1 MRARRSLVI
10 RRSDHVGDPVGLAFL
25 ESPETNGDAVLARL
39 REYLGDKLKLVKA
52 EVSHG
57 EITVEVESRGW
68 TEEGARMAAAARDLY
83 QKGARR
89 GALSMYRDA
98 LELDPLNAEAILRL
112 GFALAEQE
120 QFAQAL
126 AALKR
131 AREFGADGI
140 ELLIAM
146 GRCAVGLERG
156 ANAVGVLRGG
166 AKDRAAQFRSAQGLA
181 RAGPQ
186 ARDRPGEG
194 ISRCT
199 QRPRLAKTVPNS
211 LFIFTLHREH

>member
-10 RRSDHVGDPVGLAFL
+10 RRNDHVGDPVGLAFL
-25 ESPETNGDAVLARL
+25 ESPETNGDAVLERL

-68 TEEGARMAAAARDLY
+68 AEEGARMAAAARDLY

-89 GALSMYRDA
+89 AALSMYRDA

-120 QFAQAL
+120 KFAEAF

-131 AREFGADGI
+131 AREFGADGV

-146 GRCAVGLERG
+146 GRCAAGLG
-156 ANAVGVLRGG
+156 ARRQCGCVLRRSVE
-166 AKDRAAQFRSAQGLA
+166 DRTAQFRSAQGVA

-186 ARDRPGEG
+186 TRNAREG
-194 ISRCT
+194 IWRCT
-199 QRPRLAKTVPNS
+199 ERSRLARTVPNS
-211 LFIFTLHREH
+211 LFTVH

>member
-10 RRSDHVGDPVGLAFL
+10 RRNDHVGDPVGMAFL
-25 ESPETNGDAVLARL
+25 ESPETDGDAVIQRL

-89 GALSMYRDA
+89 AALSMYRDA

-120 QFAQAL
+120 KFAEAL

-131 AREFGADGI
+131 AREFGADGV

-146 GRCAVGLERG
+146 GRCAVELERG
-156 ANAVGVLRGG
+156 ANAVAYYEEALRIEPGNFV
-166 AKDRAAQFRSAQGLA
+166 ARRALRALGHKPAAPGKESAAVRSG
-181 RAGPQ
+181 
-186 ARDRPGEG
+186 RD
-194 ISRCT
+194 
-199 QRPRLAKTVPNS
+199 
-211 LFIFTLHREH
+211 

>member
-1 MRARRSLVI
+1 MRARRSIVI
-10 RRSDHVGDPVGLAFL
+10 RRDDHIGDPVGLAFL
-25 ESPETNGDAVLARL
+25 ESPETNGDAVLERL

-98 LELDPLNAEAILRL
+98 LELDPLNVEAILSL

-120 QFAQAL
+120 KFAEAL

-131 AREFGADGI
+131 AREFGAGGV

-146 GRCAVGLERG
+146 ARCAAKLERG
-156 ANAVGVLRGG
+156 PNAVAYYEEALKIEPHNFVARRALRALGHKPAPRGKEPG
-166 AKDRAAQFRSAQGLA
+166 AVRSG
-181 RAGPQ
+181 
-186 ARDRPGEG
+186 RD
-194 ISRCT
+194 
-199 QRPRLAKTVPNS
+199 
-211 LFIFTLHREH
+211 

>member
-10 RRSDHVGDPVGLAFL
+10 RRNDHVGDPVGMAFL
-25 ESPETNGDAVLARL
+25 ESPETNGDAVLERL

-89 GALSMYRDA
+89 AALSMYRDA
-98 LELDPLNAEAILRL
+98 LELDPLNAEAILGL
-112 GFALAEQE
+112 GFALAKQE
-120 QFAQAL
+120 KYAEAL

-156 ANAVGVLRGG
+156 PNAIAYYEEALKIEPRNFVARRALRALGHKPATPG
-166 AKDRAAQFRSAQGLA
+166 KEAAAVRSG
-181 RAGPQ
+181 
-186 ARDRPGEG
+186 RD
-194 ISRCT
+194 
-199 QRPRLAKTVPNS
+199 
-211 LFIFTLHREH
+211 

>member
-10 RRSDHVGDPVGLAFL
+10 RRNDHVGDPVGMAFL

-98 LELDPLNAEAILRL
+98 LELDPLNAEAILGL
-112 GFALAEQE
+112 GFALANQE
-120 QFAQAL
+120 KYAEAF

-140 ELLIAM
+140 ELLLAM
-146 GRCAVGLERG
+146 GRCTVGLERG
-156 ANAVGVLRGG
+156 ANAIAYYEEALKIEPRNFVARRALRALGHKPATPG
-166 AKDRAAQFRSAQGLA
+166 KEAAAVRSG
-181 RAGPQ
+181 
-186 ARDRPGEG
+186 RD
-194 ISRCT
+194 
-199 QRPRLAKTVPNS
+199 
-211 LFIFTLHREH
+211 

>member
-1 MRARRSLVI
+1 MSGSDKQVTARRSRARRSIVI
-10 RRSDHVGDPVGLAFL
+10 RRIDHIGDPVGLAFL
-25 ESPETNGDAVLARL
+25 ESPETDGDAVLARL

-98 LELDPLNAEAILRL
+98 LELDPLNAEAILGL

-120 QFAQAL
+120 KFAEAF

-131 AREFGADGI
+131 AREFGAAGI
-140 ELLIAM
+140 ELLLAM

-156 ANAVGVLRGG
+156 ANAIAYYEEALKIEPRNFVARRALRALGHKPATPG
-166 AKDRAAQFRSAQGLA
+166 KESAAVRSG
-181 RAGPQ
+181 
-186 ARDRPGEG
+186 RD
-194 ISRCT
+194 
-199 QRPRLAKTVPNS
+199 
-211 LFIFTLHREH
+211 

>member
-1 MRARRSLVI
+1 MSASDGQKPPGKMRARRSLVI
-10 RRSDHVGDPVGLAFL
+10 RRNDHVGDPIGMAFL
-25 ESPETNGDAVLARL
+25 ESPETNGDAVLERL

-83 QKGARR
+83 RKGARR
-89 GALSMYRDA
+89 GALAMYRDA

-120 QFAQAL
+120 KFAEAF

-156 ANAVGVLRGG
+156 ATAVAYYEEALKIEPRNFVARRALRALGRKPATPG
-166 AKDRAAQFRSAQGLA
+166 KESAAVRSG
-181 RAGPQ
+181 
-186 ARDRPGEG
+186 RD
-194 ISRCT
+194 
-199 QRPRLAKTVPNS
+199 
-211 LFIFTLHREH
+211 

>member
-10 RRSDHVGDPVGLAFL
+10 RRNDHVGDPVGMAFL
-25 ESPETNGDAVLARL
+25 ESPETDGDAVLARL

-89 GALSMYRDA
+89 AALSMYRDA
-98 LELDPLNAEAILRL
+98 LELDPLNAEAILGL
-112 GFALAEQE
+112 GFALANQE
-120 QFAQAL
+120 KYAEAF

-156 ANAVGVLRGG
+156 ANAIAYYEEALKIEPRNFVARRALRALGHKPATPG
-166 AKDRAAQFRSAQGLA
+166 KESAAVRSG
-181 RAGPQ
+181 
-186 ARDRPGEG
+186 RD
-194 ISRCT
+194 
-199 QRPRLAKTVPNS
+199 
-211 LFIFTLHREH
+211 